1 MKQALQALKVLI
13 AVVPFIRS
21 LMKQVEVPGSGAE
34 KKAAVLQG
42 LSEAINKLPWELTD
56 HVKGIVLD
64 IAGIIIDI
72 IVGVLNILGHDW
84 GERE

>member
-56 HVKGIVLD
+56 HVKEIVLD

>member
-56 HVKGIVLD
+56 HVKEIVLD

-72 IVGVLNILGHDW
+72 IVGVLNILGHNW

>member
-1 MKQALQALKVLI
+1 MKAALQVLKVLI

-56 HVKGIVLD
+56 HVKEIVLD

>member
-1 MKQALQALKVLI
+1 MKAALQVLKVLI

-56 HVKGIVLD
+56 HVKEIVLD

-72 IVGVLNILGHDW
+72 TVGVLNILGHNW
-84 GERE
+84 GENE

>member
-1 MKQALQALKVLI
+1 MKTALQALKVLI
-13 AVVPFIRS
+13 AVIPFIRS
-21 LMKQVEVPGSGAE
+21 LMKQVEVPGSGTE

-56 HVKGIVLD
+56 HVKAIVLD

-72 IVGVLNILGHDW
+72 IVGVLNILGHNW

>member
-84 GERE
+84 GEKE